1 MAGINKVILI
11 GNLGK
16 DPEIRYLEGGVA
28 VVNFSLATT
37 EVYKDKNGKKVES
50 TDWHKIVAW
59 RGLAEVAHQYFKKG
73 MQVYVEGK
81 LRTKS
86 WTDKEGNK
94 QFSTEI
100 VADNIVMLGKREDSG
115 GNENQQN
122 LG

>member
-59 RGLAEVAHQYFKKG
+59 RGLAEVAHKYFKKG

>member
-1 MAGINKVILI
+1 MLIFNKVILI

-50 TDWHKIVAW
+50 TDWHKIVAG